1 MITAN
6 HFDFSNTFPSEI
18 QQILNAVS
26 QASAQINQKS
36 FVIGGFVRDFYIKKD
51 ANSKRNDLDFV
62 TLGSGITLAEKTA
75 ELLAVQTIST
85 FKRFGTAHIHWNGF
99 DLEFVGA
106 RKESY
111 SQDSRK
117 PIVENGTLEDDQN
130 RRDFTINTLSWDLS
144 NYPNIILND
153 PFNGLGDI
161 EQKILRTP
169 LSPEITFSDDPLRM
183 LRAVR
188 FACTLDFT
196 IEEKTMA
203 GIIAMAPRLSIIS
216 AERISDEVNKI
227 MLIPKPSKGFALL
240 LKTELLQQFF
250 PEMIDLLG
258 AEEVNGI
265 GHKDNFWHTLQVLDN
280 ISEVTE
286 DLWLRWAALMHD
298 IAKPP
303 TKRFDEKAGWTFH
316 GHEVLGAKWTPRIFR
331 RLSLP
336 LDDRMKYVQKLVRL
350 HLRPIA
356 LADEIVTDSAIRRLL
371 FDAGDTIDD
380 LMKLCRADITSKN
393 QRKVVRYLE
402 NFDRVEQKIVE
413 VEKKDRIRNWQPP
426 VKGEDIM
433 RELNLKPGPDVGSI
447 KKAIEEAILNGEI
460 PNEYDAAYQFML
472 SLKSKLESSSTNDL
486 TN

>member
-6 HFDFSNTFPSEI
+6 HFDFSDTFPSEI
-18 QQILNAVS
+18 LQILQAVS
-26 QASAQINQKS
+26 QASAQINQQS
-36 FVIGGFVRDFYIKKD
+36 FVIGGFVRDYYIKKG
-51 ANSKRNDLDFV
+51 ANTKRTDLDFV
-62 TLGSGITLAEKTA
+62 TLGSGIAVAEKTA
-75 ELLAVQTIST
+75 ELLGIQNIST
-85 FKRFGTAHIHWNGF
+85 FKRFGTAHIHWKGY

-144 NYPNIILND
+144 QYPKAVLND
-153 PFNGLGDI
+153 PFNGLEDI
-161 EQKILRTP
+161 ERKILRTP
-169 LSPEITFSDDPLRM
+169 LNPEITFSDDPLRM

-188 FACTLDFT
+188 FACTLDFIIDENT
-196 IEEKTMA
+196 FA
-203 GIIAMAPRLSIIS
+203 GIKAMAPRLSIIS
-216 AERISDEVNKI
+216 AERISDEINKI
-227 MLIPKPSKGFALL
+227 IMIPKPSKGFALL
-240 LKTELLQQFF
+240 LKTDLLQQFF

-280 ISEVTE
+280 ISEVSTN
-286 DLWLRWAALMHD
+286 LWLRWAALMHD

-303 TKRFDEKAGWTFH
+303 TKRFDEKVGWTFH

-336 LDDRMKYVQKLVRL
+336 LDERMKYVQKLVRL

-371 FDAGDTIDD
+371 FDAGDAIDD
-380 LMKLCRADITSKN
+380 LMNLCRADITSKN
-393 QRKVVRYLE
+393 QRKVIRYLE
-402 NFDRVEQKIVE
+402 NFDRVEQKIIE
-413 VEKKDRIRNWQPP
+413 DEEKDRIRNWQPP

-433 RELNLKPGPDVGSI
+433 RELNLKPGPDVGI
-447 KKAIEEAILNGEI
+447 VKKAIEEAILNGEI
-460 PNEYDAAYQFML
+460 PNEYEAAYQFML
-472 SLKSKLESSSTNDL
+472 SYKSKLDSAIQSE
-486 TN
+486 